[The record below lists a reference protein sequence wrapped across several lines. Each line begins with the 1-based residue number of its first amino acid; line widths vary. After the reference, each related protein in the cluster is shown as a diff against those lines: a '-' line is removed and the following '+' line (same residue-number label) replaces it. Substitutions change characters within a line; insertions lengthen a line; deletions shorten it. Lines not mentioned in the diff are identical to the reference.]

1 MKKIFIPIVALALLL
16 TSCNEDYLDPTKP
29 SQELVF
35 KTRGGVIGA
44 ANGLQLL
51 WTVDRTSPVYNTV
64 TGSGFTTKELR
75 LLNAGNVDEGELSV
89 GGEVV
94 STRNL
99 VVNNLWSQCL
109 IIKSES
115 QKVIDNVDILTSETE
130 RTSVLVHASI
140 FKAMALTTL
149 VQYFQSVPLI
159 TGKNA
164 TFNSR
169 TDVLNEAIK
178 ILKVTE
184 PLLDKATGFTE
195 LVSGINYKNTVYA
208 LFARTYLMAGDYDN
222 AIKYASLVNLTSKSV
237 FAFDQISPNPI
248 AYISIT
254 TNNVFQP
261 VDLTLGL
268 PAALAPASS
277 DGRLNFYIKP
287 GSNPTTATGFFDSN
301 AKSIPVYLPGEMML
315 ILAESYARK
324 ENLPQAIIEL
334 NKVLTKTAAN
344 DAYGIGAN
352 LAPYTGAITKASVLT
367 EIYRNRCIEMYMSGL
382 KLEDSRRFERPAAGT
397 VGAERNRNWYP
408 YPDSERN
415 NNSNTPADPAI

>member
-1 MKKIFIPIVALALLL
+1 MKKIFIPIVTLALLL

-29 SQELVF
+29 AQELVF

-51 WTVDRTSPVYNTV
+51 WTVDRTSPVYNTI

-89 GGEVV
+89 GGEVL

-109 IIKSES
+109 IIKAES
-115 QKVIDNVDILTSETE
+115 QKVIDHVAILTSENE
-130 RTSVLVHASI
+130 KASVLVHATI

-169 TDVLNEAIK
+169 TEVLDEAIK
-178 ILKVTE
+178 ILKTTE
-184 PLLDKATGFTE
+184 PYLDKATGFTE

-208 LFARTYLMAGDYDN
+208 LLARTYLMAGDNDN
-222 AIKYASLVNLTSKSV
+222 AIKYANMVDLTSKSI

-268 PAALAPASS
+268 PASLAPSNS

-301 AKSIPVYLPGEMML
+301 VKSIPVYLPGEMML

-334 NKVLTKTAAN
+334 NKVLTKTAAA

-352 LAPYTGAITKASVLT
+352 LAPYTGAITKTSILT

-415 NNSNTPADPAI
+415 NNSNTPTDPAI

>member
-1 MKKIFIPIVALALLL
+1 MKKIFIPIIAFASLLI
-16 TSCNEDYLDPTKP
+16 SCNEDYLDPTKP

-35 KTRGGVIGA
+35 GSREGIIGA
-44 ANGLQLL
+44 ANGLQQL
-51 WTVDRTSPVYNTV
+51 WSVDRTSPVYNTI
-64 TGSGFTTKELR
+64 TGNGFTTKELR
-75 LLNAGNVDEGELSV
+75 LINAGNVDEGELSV
-89 GGEVV
+89 GGDVL
-94 STRNL
+94 STKNA

-109 IIKSES
+109 VIKSES
-115 QKVIDNVDILTSETE
+115 QKVIDHIDVLTAETE
-130 RTSVLVHASI
+130 KASVLVHATI

-149 VQYFQSVPLI
+149 VQYFQSVPLK
-159 TGKNA
+159 TAKNA
-164 TFNSR
+164 TFDTR

-178 ILKVTE
+178 ILKATE
-184 PLLDKATGFTE
+184 PFLDKATG
-195 LVSGINYKNTVYA
+195 VSGLVTTINYKNTVYA
-208 LFARTYLMAGDYDN
+208 LLARTYLMIGDYDN
-222 AIKYASLVNLTSKSV
+222 AIAYAGKVDLTVKSV

-248 AYISIT
+248 AYVSIT

-268 PAALAPASS
+268 PTALAPASA

-301 AKSIPVYLPGEMML
+301 LKPIPVYLPGEMTL
-315 ILAESYARK
+315 IVAESYARK
-324 ENLPQAIIEL
+324 DNLPQAVIEL
-334 NKVLTKTAAN
+334 NKVLTKTAAA

-352 LAPYTGAITKASVLT
+352 LAPYTGVVTKAAVLT

-382 KLEDSRRFERPAAGT
+382 KFEDSRRFERPAAGT
-397 VGAERNRNWYP
+397 TGAERNRNWYP

>member
-35 KTRGGVIGA
+35 NTRGGVIGA
-44 ANGLQLL
+44 ANGLQVL
-51 WTVDRTSPVYNTV
+51 WSVDRTSPVYNTI
-64 TGSGFTTKELR
+64 TGNGFTTKELR

-89 GGEVV
+89 GGEVL
-94 STRNL
+94 STKNL

-115 QKVIDNVDILTSETE
+115 QKVIDHVDILTSETE
-130 RTSVLVHASI
+130 KASVFVHASI

-149 VQYFQSVPLI
+149 VQYFQSVPLKI
-159 TGKNA
+159 GKNV
-164 TFNSR
+164 TFDSR

-178 ILKVTE
+178 TLKTTE
-184 PLLDKATGFTE
+184 PLLEKATGFTD

-208 LFARTYLMAGDYDN
+208 LFARTYLMIGDYDN
-222 AIKYASLVNLTSKSV
+222 AIKYAALVDLSSKSV

-268 PAALAPASS
+268 PAALAPTSS

-301 AKSIPVYLPGEMML
+301 TKSIPVYLPGEMML

-324 ENLPQAIIEL
+324 DNLPQAIVEL
-334 NKVLTKTAAN
+334 NKVLTKTAAT

-352 LAPYTGAITKASVLT
+352 LAPYTGAVTKTSILT
-367 EIYRNRCIEMYMSGL
+367 EIYRNRCIEMYMSSL

-397 VGAERNRNWYP
+397 AGAERNRNWYP

-415 NNSNTPADPAI
+415 NNTNTPADPAI

>member
-1 MKKIFIPIVALALLL
+1 MKKIFIPIVALTLLL

-29 SQELVF
+29 SEEMVF
-35 KTRGGVIGA
+35 KSRGGVIGA

-51 WTVDRTSPVYNTV
+51 WTVDRLSPVYNTIA
-64 TGSGFTTKELR
+64 GNGLTTKELR

-89 GGEVV
+89 GGGIL
-94 STRNL
+94 STKNL

-115 QKVIDNVDILTSETE
+115 QKVIDHVDILTSETE
-130 RTSVLVHASI
+130 RVSVLVHASV
-140 FKAMALTTL
+140 FKALALNTI
-149 VQYFQSVPLI
+149 VQYFQSVPLK
-159 TGKNA
+159 TEKSA

-169 TDVLNEAIK
+169 AEVLNEVIK
-178 ILKVTE
+178 ILKTTE
-184 PLLDKATGFTE
+184 PLLDKATGFTD
-195 LVSGINYKNTVYA
+195 LTGGINYKNTVNA
-208 LFARTYLMAGDYDN
+208 LFARTYLMMGDYDN
-222 AIKYASLVNLTSKSV
+222 AIKYAGLVDLASKSV
-237 FAFDQISPNPI
+237 FTYDQISTNPI

-268 PAALAPASS
+268 PTDLAPTSS

-301 AKSIPVYLPGEMML
+301 TKSIPVYLPGEMML

-324 ENLPQAIIEL
+324 DNLPQAIIEL
-334 NKVLTKTAAN
+334 NKVLTKTAPN

-352 LAPYTGAITKASVLT
+352 LTPYSGAATKTSILT
-367 EIYRNRCIEMYMSGL
+367 EIYRNRCIEMYMSSL
-382 KLEDSRRFERPAAGT
+382 KLEDSRRFDRPAAGT
-397 VGAERNRNWYP
+397 TSAERNRNWYP

-415 NNSNTPADPAI
+415 NNPNTPADPEI

>member
-1 MKKIFIPIVALALLL
+1 MKKIFIPIVALALLV

-29 SQELVF
+29 SEELVF
-35 KTRGGVIGA
+35 KTRAGVIGA
-44 ANGLQLL
+44 TNGLQLL
-51 WTVDRTSPVYNTV
+51 WTVDRTSPVYNTI
-64 TGSGFTTKELR
+64 TGNGFTTKELR
-75 LLNAGNVDEGELSV
+75 LLNAGNVDEGELSD
-89 GGEVV
+89 GGERL

-115 QKVIDNVDILTSETE
+115 QKIIDHVEILTSENE
-130 RTSVLVHASI
+130 KASVFVHASI
-140 FKAMALTTL
+140 FKALALNTL
-149 VQYFQSVPLI
+149 VQYFQSVPLK

-164 TFNSR
+164 TFDSR
-169 TDVLNEAIK
+169 TDVLNEVIK
-178 ILKVTE
+178 ILKTTE
-184 PLLDKATGFTE
+184 PFLDKATGFKD

-208 LFARTYLMAGDYDN
+208 LYARTYLMAGDYDN
-222 AIKYASLVNLTSKSV
+222 AIKYAGLVDLTSKSV
-237 FAFDQISPNPI
+237 FTYDQISANPI

-268 PAALAPASS
+268 PATLAPTSS

-301 AKSIPVYLPGEMML
+301 TKSIPIYLPGEMML

-324 ENLPQAIIEL
+324 DNLPQAIIEL
-334 NKVLTKTAAN
+334 NKVLTKTAAT

-352 LAPYTGAITKASVLT
+352 LAPYSGVATKTDILT
-367 EIYRNRCIEMYMSGL
+367 EIYRNRCIEMYMSSL

-397 VGAERNRNWYP
+397 AGAERNRNWYP

-415 NNSNTPADPAI
+415 NNTNTPADPAI

>member
-1 MKKIFIPIVALALLL
+1 MKKIFILIVAFPLLL

-51 WTVDRTSPVYNTV
+51 WTVDRTSPLYNTI
-64 TGSGFTTKELR
+64 TGTGFTTKELR

-115 QKVIDNVDILTSETE
+115 QKVIDHVDILTSETE

-140 FKAMALTTL
+140 YKAMALTTL
-149 VQYFQSVPLI
+149 VQYFQSVPLT

-169 TDVLNEAIK
+169 TEVLDEAIK
-178 ILKVTE
+178 ILKTTE
-184 PLLDKATGFTE
+184 PYLDKATGFTE

-208 LFARTYLMAGDYDN
+208 LLARTYLMAGDNDN
-222 AIKYASLVNLTSKSV
+222 AIKYANLVDLTSKSV
-237 FAFDQISPNPI
+237 FVFDQISANPI

-268 PAALAPASS
+268 PAALAPSNS

-301 AKSIPVYLPGEMML
+301 TKSIPVYLPGEMML
-315 ILAESYARK
+315 IVAEAYARK

-334 NKVLTKTAAN
+334 NKVLTKTAAA

-352 LAPYTGAITKASVLT
+352 LAPYSGAATKAAVLT

-397 VGAERNRNWYP
+397 AGAERNRNWYP

-415 NNSNTPADPAI
+415 NNTNTPPNPAI

>member
-1 MKKIFIPIVALALLL
+1 MKKIFIPIVALTLLL

-29 SQELVF
+29 SEEMVF
-35 KTRGGVIGA
+35 KSRGGVIGA

-51 WTVDRTSPVYNTV
+51 WTVDRLSPVYNTIA
-64 TGSGFTTKELR
+64 GNGLTTKELR

-89 GGEVV
+89 GGGIL
-94 STRNL
+94 STKNL

-115 QKVIDNVDILTSETE
+115 QKVIDHVDILTSETE
-130 RTSVLVHASI
+130 RVSVLVHASV
-140 FKAMALTTL
+140 FKALALNTI
-149 VQYFQSVPLI
+149 VQYFQSVPLK
-159 TGKNA
+159 TEKSA

-169 TDVLNEAIK
+169 TEVLNEVIK
-178 ILKVTE
+178 ILKTTE
-184 PLLDKATGFTE
+184 PLLDKATGFTD
-195 LVSGINYKNTVYA
+195 LVGGINYKNTVNA
-208 LFARTYLMAGDYDN
+208 LFARTYLMMGDYDN
-222 AIKYASLVNLTSKSV
+222 AIKYAGLVDLASKSV
-237 FAFDQISPNPI
+237 FTYDQISTNPI

-268 PAALAPASS
+268 PTDLAPTSS

-301 AKSIPVYLPGEMML
+301 TKSIPVYLPGEMML

-324 ENLPQAIIEL
+324 DNLPQAIIEL
-334 NKVLTKTAAN
+334 NKVLTKTAPN

-352 LAPYTGAITKASVLT
+352 LTPYSGAATKTSILT
-367 EIYRNRCIEMYMSGL
+367 EIYRNRCIEMYMSSL
-382 KLEDSRRFERPAAGT
+382 KLEDSRRFDRPGAGT
-397 VGAERNRNWYP
+397 PGAERNRNWYP

-415 NNSNTPADPAI
+415 NNPNTPADPAI

>member
-130 RTSVLVHASI
+130 KTSVLVHASI

>member
-1 MKKIFIPIVALALLL
+1 MKKIFIPIVALTLLL

-29 SQELVF
+29 SEEMVF
-35 KTRGGVIGA
+35 KSRGGVIGA

-51 WTVDRTSPVYNTV
+51 WTVDRLSPVYNTIA
-64 TGSGFTTKELR
+64 GNGLTTKELR

-89 GGEVV
+89 GGGIL
-94 STRNL
+94 STKNL

-115 QKVIDNVDILTSETE
+115 QKVIDHVDVLTSETE
-130 RTSVLVHASI
+130 RVSVLVHASV
-140 FKAMALTTL
+140 FKALALNTI
-149 VQYFQSVPLI
+149 VQYFQSVPLK
-159 TGKNA
+159 TEKSA

-169 TDVLNEAIK
+169 ADVLNEVIK
-178 ILKVTE
+178 ILKTTE
-184 PLLDKATGFTE
+184 PLLDKATGFTD
-195 LVSGINYKNTVYA
+195 LTGGINYKNTVNA
-208 LFARTYLMAGDYDN
+208 LFARTYLMMGDYDN
-222 AIKYASLVNLTSKSV
+222 AIKYAGLVDLASKSV
-237 FAFDQISPNPI
+237 FTYDQISTNPI

-268 PAALAPASS
+268 PTDLAPTSS

-301 AKSIPVYLPGEMML
+301 TKSIPVYLPGEMML

-324 ENLPQAIIEL
+324 DNLPQAIIEL

-352 LAPYTGAITKASVLT
+352 LTPYSGAATKTSILT
-367 EIYRNRCIEMYMSGL
+367 EIYRNRCIEMYMSSL
-382 KLEDSRRFERPAAGT
+382 KLEDSRRFDRPAAGT
-397 VGAERNRNWYP
+397 PSAERNRNWYP

-415 NNSNTPADPAI
+415 NNPNTPADPAI

>member
-89 GGEVV
+89 GGEVL

-115 QKVIDNVDILTSETE
+115 QKVIDHVDILTSETE

-149 VQYFQSVPLI
+149 VQYFQSVPLT

-164 TFNSR
+164 AFNSR
-169 TDVLNEAIK
+169 TEVLNEAIK
-178 ILKVTE
+178 ILKTTE
-184 PLLDKATGFTE
+184 PLLDKATGFIE
-195 LVSGINYKNTVYA
+195 LVGGINYKNTVYA

-222 AIKYASLVNLTSKSV
+222 AIKYASLVDLTSKSV
-237 FAFDQISPNPI
+237 FTFDQISPNPI

-268 PAALAPASS
+268 PTALAPTSS

-301 AKSIPVYLPGEMML
+301 AKSIPVYLPGEMIL

-352 LAPYTGAITKASVLT
+352 LAPYTGAATKADVLT

-397 VGAERNRNWYP
+397 AGAERNRNWYP

>member
-1 MKKIFIPIVALALLL
+1 MKKIFIPIVTLALLL

-29 SQELVF
+29 AQELVF

-51 WTVDRTSPVYNTV
+51 WTVDRTSPVYNTI

-89 GGEVV
+89 GGEVL

-109 IIKSES
+109 IIKAES
-115 QKVIDNVDILTSETE
+115 QKVIDHVAILTSENE
-130 RTSVLVHASI
+130 KASVLVHATI

-164 TFNSR
+164 AFNSR
-169 TDVLNEAIK
+169 TEVLDEAIK
-178 ILKVTE
+178 ILKTTE
-184 PLLDKATGFTE
+184 PYLDKATGFTE

-208 LFARTYLMAGDYDN
+208 LLARTYLMAGDNDN
-222 AIKYASLVNLTSKSV
+222 AIKYANMVDLTSKSV

-268 PAALAPASS
+268 PASLAPSNS

-301 AKSIPVYLPGEMML
+301 VKSIPVYLPGEMML

-334 NKVLTKTAAN
+334 NKVLTKTAAA

-352 LAPYTGAITKASVLT
+352 LAPYTGAITKTSILT

-415 NNSNTPADPAI
+415 NNSNTPTDPAI

>member
-89 GGEVV
+89 GGEVL

-115 QKVIDNVDILTSETE
+115 QKVIDHVDILTSETE

-169 TDVLNEAIK
+169 TEVLNEAIK
-178 ILKVTE
+178 ILKTTE

-195 LVSGINYKNTVYA
+195 LVGGINYKNTVYA

-222 AIKYASLVNLTSKSV
+222 AIKYASLVDLTSKSV
-237 FAFDQISPNPI
+237 FTFDQISPNPI

-268 PAALAPASS
+268 PTALAPTSS

>member
-35 KTRGGVIGA
+35 NTRGGVIGA
-44 ANGLQLL
+44 ANGLQVL
-51 WTVDRTSPVYNTV
+51 WSVDRTSPVYNTI
-64 TGSGFTTKELR
+64 TGNGFTTKELR

-89 GGEVV
+89 GGEVL
-94 STRNL
+94 STKNL

-115 QKVIDNVDILTSETE
+115 QKVIDHVDILTSETE
-130 RTSVLVHASI
+130 KASVFVHASI

-149 VQYFQSVPLI
+149 VQYFQSVPLKI
-159 TGKNA
+159 GKNV
-164 TFNSR
+164 TFDSR

-178 ILKVTE
+178 TLKTTE
-184 PLLDKATGFTE
+184 PLLDKATGFTD

-208 LFARTYLMAGDYDN
+208 LFARTYLMIGDYDN
-222 AIKYASLVNLTSKSV
+222 AIKYASLVDLSSKSV

-268 PAALAPASS
+268 PAALAPTSS

-301 AKSIPVYLPGEMML
+301 TKSIPVYLPGEMML

-324 ENLPQAIIEL
+324 DNLPQAIVEL
-334 NKVLTKTAAN
+334 NKVLTKTAAT

-352 LAPYTGAITKASVLT
+352 LAPYTGAVTKTSILT
-367 EIYRNRCIEMYMSGL
+367 EIYRNRCIEMYMSSL

-397 VGAERNRNWYP
+397 AGAERNRNWYP

-415 NNSNTPADPAI
+415 NNTNTPADPAI

>member
-1 MKKIFIPIVALALLL
+1 MKKIFIPIITLALLV

-51 WTVDRTSPVYNTV
+51 WTVDRTSPVYNTI

-89 GGEVV
+89 GGEVL

-115 QKVIDNVDILTSETE
+115 QKVIDHVAVLSSENE
-130 RTSVLVHASI
+130 RASVLVHASI

-149 VQYFQSVPLI
+149 VQYFQSVPLT

-164 TFNSR
+164 VFNSR
-169 TDVLNEAIK
+169 LEVLNETIE
-178 ILKVTE
+178 ILKTTE

-222 AIKYASLVNLTSKSV
+222 AIKYANLVNLTSKSV

-268 PAALAPASS
+268 PAALAPTNS

-287 GSNPTTATGFFDSN
+287 GSNPTTAIGFFDSN
-301 AKSIPVYLPGEMML
+301 TKSIPVYLPGEMML

-334 NKVLTKTAAN
+334 NKVLTKTAAA
-344 DAYGIGAN
+344 DVYGIGAN

-397 VGAERNRNWYP
+397 IGAERNRNWYP